1 LLVLIALLCTPSS
14 SKSLS
19 LRVRKTHERLDLGRV
34 MTTIDATDA
43 RLSTH
48 EEVCALRYEQINARL
63 KRIEGIMLKTAGLM
77 IVSMAGTIFS
87 AVWILK

>member
-1 LLVLIALLCTPSS
+1 
-14 SKSLS
+14 
-19 LRVRKTHERLDLGRV
+19 
-34 MTTIDATDA
+34 MTTIDATEA

-87 AVWILK
+87 AVWMLKEANIDNKGKIVEMQMNKEQQ